1 MTRGRLLRALKYLV
15 IGLLSLLILV
25 PFWAMIVNSF
35 KSGEDAATPTLALP
49 VEWRVIDNYAT
60 VIERGNLVRAFLN
73 SVIITGASTVL
84 ILFCST
90 TSAFVFGRR
99 RQRWIK
105 RLFYLFMF
113 GIIAPPSVVVSTR
126 LFDALELVG
135 TYSGMIL
142 YYGATFCALPIF
154 ILTGFMTTIPRE
166 LDEAGIVDGARHS
179 DLFARLTLPLLK
191 PAIATCFIWIVLRI
205 WNDFQFPLYI
215 LGGAVR
221 KYTMVL
227 SVYAYIGT
235 WHVAYN
241 YVFAN
246 LLLVSIPVVVAFL
259 FAQRHLVQGLT
270 AGAVKG

>member
-113 GIIAPPSVVVSTR
+113 GIIAPSR
-126 LFDALELVG
+126 A
-135 TYSGMIL
+135 
-142 YYGATFCALPIF
+142 
-154 ILTGFMTTIPRE
+154 
-166 LDEAGIVDGARHS
+166 
-179 DLFARLTLPLLK
+179 
-191 PAIATCFIWIVLRI
+191 
-205 WNDFQFPLYI
+205 
-215 LGGAVR
+215 
-221 KYTMVL
+221 
-227 SVYAYIGT
+227 
-235 WHVAYN
+235 
-241 YVFAN
+241 
-246 LLLVSIPVVVAFL
+246 IPVS
-259 FAQRHLVQGLT
+259 
-270 AGAVKG
+270 